1 MDNQL
6 NLDPPVFDWTQS
18 TFHRFVNE
26 EPTPS
31 KNVIF
36 IQHEL
41 NQKKMKNM
49 KPPEPIEKLYK
60 LDETR
65 RQVMA
70 VLQEKESIR
79 KNNPQCSWHPE
90 IDKNSEKMT
99 QRMDPQVVNRV
110 YNWKN
115 SKEQK
120 LNDMIERQR
129 EEEKQRL
136 DEETT
141 KYKFVNSNFEVDSKV
156 KNFVDSMDYKK
167 QMKGS
172 RMIYQSHIPE
182 SGNNQLN
189 QSGGM
194 FQAPPIQ
201 YMSEPG
207 PGAPAPKVF
216 VQSAVE
222 RKVFGGVPPID
233 QADSPFLKK
242 GPSRKIGG
250 NGAELPYVKQV
261 SKATVRDLVRD
272 I

>member
-1 MDNQL
+1 MDEQL
-6 NLDPPVFDWTQS
+6 NFDRPVFDWTQC
-18 TFHRFVNE
+18 TFQRFVS
-26 EPTPS
+26 EPTPPA

-41 NQKKMKNM
+41 NQKKMKNL

-90 IDKNSEKMT
+90 IDKNSEKIT

-110 YNWKN
+110 YSWQNG
-115 SKEQK
+115 KEQR

-129 EEEKQRL
+129 EEERQRL
-136 DEETT
+136 EEETA
-141 KYKFVNSNFEVDSKV
+141 KYKYVNSNFEVDSKV

-172 RMIYQSHIPE
+172 RVIYQSHIQEAHNPP
-182 SGNNQLN
+182 LN
-189 QSGGM
+189 QSGGF
-194 FQAPPIQ
+194 FQPPIQ
-201 YMSEPG
+201 YMSEPAYG
-207 PGAPAPKVF
+207 TQPPQGLTH
-216 VQSAVE
+216 SALE
-222 RKVFGGVPPID
+222 RKVFGATPQGD
-233 QADSPFLKK
+233 QGDSPALKK
-242 GPSRKIGG
+242 GNFRKVGG
-250 NGAELPYVKQV
+250 NGPELPNVKQV
-261 SKATVRDLVRD
+261 SRATVRDLVKD